1 MSRLRE
7 SSPELT
13 HRLDGVAALEIASVA
28 IGPAIVA
35 PGEFARCSDGN
46 ARESDGKECRGAN
59 QHGVCRPEWI
69 VLNGGELGRSVQM
82 IKAFYAL
89 TFMQLIFIKSVELD
103 ETEKEYSGWSRAIS
117 AHGNW
122 ST

>member
-35 PGEFARCSDGN
+35 PGELVRCSGDN
-46 ARESDGKECRGAN
+46 AREGDGKECRGAN

-69 VLNGGELGRSVQM
+69 ILNEGELGRSVQM

-89 TFMQLIFIKSVELD
+89 KFIQLIFIKSV
-103 ETEKEYSGWSRAIS
+103 
-117 AHGNW
+117 
-122 ST
+122 